1 MLHNE
6 IDKYEKKLSNVTKT
20 LSTKDK
26 AIYHLSIEIENL
38 KSILDKEKTF
48 LCVS

>member
-6 IDKYEKKLSNVTKT
+6 IDKYEKKLNIVVKT

-26 AIYHLSIEIENL
+26 EIYHLTIEMENL
-38 KSILDKEKTF
+38 KSILDKEKTS